1 MIILRYK
8 FLAYESKLEYIFII
22 LFLSRIST
30 STLLIYRKI
39 IAIKCFLIINLVNL
53 FLETYILNAKRRNI

>member
-22 LFLSRIST
+22 LFLSKIST
-30 STLLIYRKI
+30 STLLIYRKNNVI
-39 IAIKCFLIINLVNL
+39 ICFLIINLVNL
-53 FLETYILNAKRRNI
+53 FLETYILNSKRRNI